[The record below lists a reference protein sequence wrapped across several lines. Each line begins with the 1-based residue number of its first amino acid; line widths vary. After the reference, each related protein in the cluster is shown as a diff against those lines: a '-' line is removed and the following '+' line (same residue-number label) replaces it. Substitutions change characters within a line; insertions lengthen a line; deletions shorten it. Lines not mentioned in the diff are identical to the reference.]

1 MEKIDYLLYNNS
13 KNLHLEEK
21 MKKGKKRGI
30 SKEYKKL
37 NDLDIKMEKRQEL
50 IKELN
55 NILRK
60 AGFLNNKGTFL
71 EKI

>member
-1 MEKIDYLLYNNS
+1 MEKIDYLLYNNFT
-13 KNLHLEEK
+13 NLHLGGK

-30 SKEYKKL
+30 SKEYEKL
-37 NDLDIKMEKRQEL
+37 NELDMKMEKKQEL

-60 AGFLNNKGTFL
+60 AGFLNNKWTFL